1 MIAPITST
9 PRVIVGQLRRERH
22 LRVAFTNTPASPP
35 APTTRRPAQIAHTL
49 ALAHHLQRAIDSGAF
64 GDRADVARRLR
75 LSRARVTQLL
85 DLLLLAPDIQDALL
99 HMEAIDGAEPMTERI
114 LRPLAA
120 LVSWTEQRTRW
131 EPLAGGRPR
140 RRNTDR
146 GEA

>member
-1 MIAPITST
+1 MIAPT

-22 LRVAFTNTPASPP
+22 LRVAFTNSPATPPP
-35 APTTRRPAQIAHTL
+35 PTTRRPAQIARTT
-49 ALAHHLQRAIDSGAF
+49 ALAHHIQRAIDDRTF
-64 GDRADVARRLR
+64 TDRADVARRLR

-99 HMEAIDGAEPMTERI
+99 HMEAVDGVEPMTERL

-120 LVSWTEQRTRW
+120 IVSWAEQRTRW

-140 RRNTDR
+140 RRKKRHGGD
-146 GEA
+146 